1 MVERLDHSFVT
12 RHFVDRRAGYAWSPA
27 NIKGKTKMPKFV
39 LESPRPCRNCFFCAR
54 TSLARVSFRVFARV
68 SLCMNYV
75 TNMFLLVGWLLCF
88 VQGQGLK
95 REQKHATKNFDEFHN
110 HSPRHKYKCF
120 VNCSFRLRIRWR
132 VTGYHWP
139 LYGCIFGFN
148 SAVGL
153 KFCLFHWSKGSLK
166 ILSAVTP
173 AREFSLRFLE
183 KCLVKP
189 KIYHYARYQ
198 GIIKHGIKISWG

>member
-1 MVERLDHSFVT
+1 
-12 RHFVDRRAGYAWSPA
+12 
-27 NIKGKTKMPKFV
+27 MPKFV

-120 VNCSFRLRIRWR
+120 VNCSFFGCASDGGSPDTTDPYTVAFLDLTLLLGSSFVCSIGQLRDLRR
-132 VTGYHWP
+132 YYLLSHLQLESSP
-139 LYGCIFGFN
+139 SGF
-148 SAVGL
+148 
-153 KFCLFHWSKGSLK
+153 
-166 ILSAVTP
+166 
-173 AREFSLRFLE
+173 
-183 KCLVKP
+183 
-189 KIYHYARYQ
+189 
-198 GIIKHGIKISWG
+198 